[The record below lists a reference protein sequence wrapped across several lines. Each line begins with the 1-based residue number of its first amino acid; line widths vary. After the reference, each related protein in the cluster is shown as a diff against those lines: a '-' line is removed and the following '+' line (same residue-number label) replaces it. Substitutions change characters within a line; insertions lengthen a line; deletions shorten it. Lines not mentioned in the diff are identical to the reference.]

1 MFLGPIGITISK
13 VFAYRPLFAQVTQS
27 FWQWNHCMDSAHL
40 RSGLGFDLT
49 HAWLLILPFLK
60 MI

>member
-1 MFLGPIGITISK
+1 MSLDPIETTTSK
-13 VFAYRPLFAQVTQS
+13 ASVYRPLFAQVTQS

-40 RSGLGFDLT
+40 RSGHGFDLT